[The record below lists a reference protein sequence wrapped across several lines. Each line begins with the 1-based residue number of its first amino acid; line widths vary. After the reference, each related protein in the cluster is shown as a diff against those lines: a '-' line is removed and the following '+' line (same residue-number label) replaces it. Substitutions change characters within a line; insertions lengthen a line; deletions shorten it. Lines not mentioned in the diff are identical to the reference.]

1 MGGAMGRDGGR
12 DGGGWDGWGV
22 GEGDGVEGWGE
33 GWDDGGRVVGQREGG
48 RSLFW
53 GPHPPPHKKC
63 PAESPARYS
72 NKELKGMLV
81 WAPNQRVSDA
91 KCECGTAPH
100 SAPQRGFVGGL

>member
-1 MGGAMGRDGGR
+1 MRGRDGMMRGGLWGR
-12 DGGGWDGWGV
+12 GRGGEAYFGV
-22 GEGDGVEGWGE
+22 
-33 GWDDGGRVVGQREGG
+33 
-48 RSLFW
+48 LT
-53 GPHPPPHKKC
+53 PLPPHKKC